1 MIKELF
7 DLKGTRVLLVFVLT
21 ALLLWLVYTLRSIL
35 YLILFSCFLAYLLD
49 PLVRR
54 LERFRIGRTMAIVLA
69 GFLVGIVFFALAR
82 VLSPVLQAEL
92 GRAAQRFPQHLQ
104 TFQQQVAPWLRQM
117 ARIELPED
125 LPGLVQQLLT
135 QAGGLSPLLGE
146 RLKDFLS
153 ATFSSLL
160 GFILG
165 LLHLLLVPVFVFYLL
180 RDFEP
185 VKMKVLSSLPRER
198 EKAILRMVGGID
210 GVLKGFLR
218 GQLLVCLCVGTLI
231 AFGLYFVGLDL
242 AVFVGIF
249 SGFANFIP
257 YFGPLVSVTLAVILA
272 LLQFGDLKHPLGVAA
287 IFFAVKALDDVF
299 ITPRLVGRRVG
310 LHPMLV
316 ILAVMVGGKLGGFMG
331 LLLAVPFAAVLK
343 VLIREL
349 FTSGQGWGV
358 GGR

>member
-7 DLKGTRVLLVFVLT
+7 DLKGTRVLLAFVLT

-35 YLILFSCFLAYLLD
+35 YLVLFSCFLAYLLD

-54 LERFRIGRTMAIVLA
+54 LERFRIGRTKAIVLA
-69 GFLVGIVFFALAR
+69 GLLMVIVFFVLAR

-92 GRAAQRFPQHLQ
+92 RRAAGRLPQHLQ
-104 TFQQQVAPWLRQM
+104 TFQQQVAPWLRQS

-135 QAGGLSPLLGE
+135 QAGGLSPLVGE

-180 RDFEP
+180 RDFER
-185 VKMKVLSSLPRER
+185 MKVKVLAFLPPER
-198 EKAILRMVGGID
+198 QKALLRLVSGID
-210 GVLKGFLR
+210 EVFKGFLR

-249 SGFANFIP
+249 SGLANLIP
-257 YFGPLVSVTLAVILA
+257 YFGPLVSVILAVILT
-272 LLQFGDLKHPLGVAA
+272 LLQFGDVRHPLGVAA

-316 ILAVMVGGKLGGFMG
+316 ILAVMVGGKLGGFVG
-331 LLLAVPFAAVLK
+331 LLLAVPSAAALK

-349 FTSGQGWGV
+349 FTLGQG
-358 GGR
+358 

>member
-1 MIKELF
+1 MVKELF
-7 DLKGTRVLLVFVLT
+7 ELKGTKVLLAFVLI
-21 ALLLWLVYTLRSIL
+21 AFLLGLAYALRSIL
-35 YLILFSCFLAYLLD
+35 YLVLFSCFLAYLLD

-54 LERFRIGRTMAIVLA
+54 LERFRIGRTQAIFLA
-69 GFLVGIVFFALAR
+69 GLLVVIVFFALAR

-92 GRAAQRFPQHLQ
+92 LRAAERLPHHLQ
-104 TFQQQVAPWLRQM
+104 TFQKQVAPWLRQT

-125 LPGLVQQLLT
+125 LPGLFQKLLT
-135 QAGGLSPLLGE
+135 QVGGLSPLFGE

-160 GFILG
+160 GFVLG
-165 LLHLLLVPVFVFYLL
+165 LLHLLIVPVFAFYLL

-185 VKMKVLSSLPRER
+185 AKTKVLSSLPRER
-198 EKAILRMVGGID
+198 EKAILRLVGEID
-210 GVLKGFLR
+210 VVLKGFLR

-231 AFGLYFVGLDL
+231 AFGLSLFGLDL

-249 SGFANFIP
+249 SGLTNLVP
-257 YFGPLVSVTLAVILA
+257 YFGPLVSVILALILA
-272 LLQFGDLKHPLGVAA
+272 LLQFGDAKHPLGVAA
-287 IFFAVKALDDVF
+287 VFFAVKALDDVF
-299 ITPRLVGRRVG
+299 ITPRLVGKRVG

-349 FTSGQGWGV
+349 FTPGQWWGV
-358 GGR
+358 GRR